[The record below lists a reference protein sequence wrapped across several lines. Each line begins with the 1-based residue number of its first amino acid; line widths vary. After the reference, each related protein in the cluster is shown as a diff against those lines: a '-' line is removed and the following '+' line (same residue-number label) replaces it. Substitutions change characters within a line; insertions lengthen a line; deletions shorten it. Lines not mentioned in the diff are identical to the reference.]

1 MNKGWLLA
9 FLRPHKRAILGI
21 VGLSLMATA
30 LALAQPY
37 LTKLLIDDGLL
48 ARRPGVVLELALLM
62 VALAAVSTVL
72 SWFNR
77 KAYTLVSA
85 RILFAMRESTY
96 AHLLTLSPDFHARR
110 GTGELIARLDGD
122 IAEVQRFG
130 LDSLLGAISAVFGLA
145 GTLGILFWLSGPL
158 ALIALV
164 LLPAQVLYLRRAR
177 PRVEQATRVLR
188 ERATDLTRFLVD
200 TLTAAKFIQSVNG
213 AEHERARLEG
223 LNGDFLRALIRQ
235 QWVGFN
241 TSSVPALAGTVGTAA
256 VFIAGGY
263 IVAEGRLSVGTL
275 IAFAAYLARAAGPAQ
290 SLLGIYV
297 ASQRARVSIDR
308 IGELWAEQPAV
319 RTPDQPR
326 SLPADARGEIRIE
339 GVSFRYPAT
348 GTAPSAEVLADVDL
362 HIPAGAKVGIVGASG
377 VGKSTLVDLLTRHF
391 DPDGG
396 RITLDGVN
404 LRDLDLAQ
412 LRRRVAVVLQDVT
425 LLPLSMAD
433 NIRYPDMQVPE
444 AAVREAA
451 RRAQASG
458 FIEALPEGYD
468 TVAGFRGLTLSG
480 GERQRIAIARA
491 LLQDPLVLV
500 LDEATAALDLAAERR
515 VLEEIDRLFA
525 GRTRIVI
532 THRLASLS
540 DVDLL
545 FELEG
550 GRLKNLTPAELKAR
564 A

>member
-1 MNKGWLLA
+1 MSKGWLFD
-9 FLRPHKRAILGI
+9 FLRPHKGAILGI
-21 VGLSLMATA
+21 VALSLMATA

-37 LTKLLIDDGLL
+37 LTKLLIDSGLL
-48 ARRPGVVLELALLM
+48 ARRPDVVLELALLM
-62 VALAAVSTVL
+62 VALAAASTIL

-130 LDSLLGAISAVFGLA
+130 LDSLLGAISALFGLV
-145 GTLGILFWLSGPL
+145 GTLAILFWLSGPL

-164 LLPAQVLYLRRAR
+164 LLPAQVLYLRKAR
-177 PRVEQATRVLR
+177 PRVEAATRTLR

-200 TLTAAKFIQSVNG
+200 TLTAAKFIQSASG
-213 AEHERARLEG
+213 ADYERARLSG
-223 LNGDFLRALIRQ
+223 LNGEFLRALIGQ

-241 TSSVPALAGTVGTAA
+241 TSAVPAFAGTVGTAA

-263 IVAEGRLSVGTL
+263 IVAEGRLTVGTL

-297 ASQRARVSIDR
+297 ASQRAKVSIER
-308 IGELWAEQPAV
+308 IAALWAEQPAV
-319 RTPDQPR
+319 RTPEHPR
-326 SLPADARGEIRIE
+326 PLPAEARGEIRIE
-339 GVSFRYPAT
+339 GVSFRYPAP
-348 GTAPSAEVLADVDL
+348 GNAPSTDILAGVDL
-362 HIPAGAKVGIVGASG
+362 HIPAGAKVGIAGASG
-377 VGKSTLVDLLTRHF
+377 IGKSTLVDLLTRHF
-391 DPDGG
+391 DPDKG
-396 RITLDGVN
+396 RITLDGID
-404 LRDLDLAQ
+404 LRELDLAL

-433 NIRYPDMQVPE
+433 NIRYPDMGVPM

-451 RRAQASG
+451 GRAQAGG

-468 TVAGFRGLTLSG
+468 TMAGFRGLTLSG

-491 LLQDPLVLV
+491 LLLDPLVLV

-515 VLEEIDRLFA
+515 VLDEIDRLFA
-525 GRTRIVI
+525 GRTRILI
-532 THRLASLS
+532 THRLASLR

-545 FELEG
+545 FELEA
-550 GRLKNLTPAELKAR
+550 GRLKSLSPAELRAR

>member
-1 MNKGWLLA
+1 MSKGWLRD
-9 FLRPHKRAILGI
+9 FLRPHQGAIFGI
-21 VGLSLMATA
+21 VVLSLVATA

-37 LTKLLIDDGLL
+37 ITKLLIDNGLL
-48 ARRPGVVLELALLM
+48 ARRPDVVLRLALLM
-62 VALAAVSTVL
+62 VGLAAASTVL

-77 KAYTLVSA
+77 KAYTVVSA
-85 RILFAMRESTY
+85 RILFAMRERTY
-96 AHLLTLSPDFHARR
+96 APLLTLSPDFHARR

-130 LDSLLGAISAVFGLA
+130 LDSLLGAISALFGLA

-177 PRVEQATRVLR
+177 PRVEQATRALR
-188 ERATDLTRFLVD
+188 ERTTDVTRLLVD
-200 TLTAAKFIQSVNG
+200 TLTATKFIQSAGG
-213 AEHERARLEG
+213 AEHEQQRLKG
-223 LNGDFLRALIRQ
+223 LNGDFLHALIRQ

-241 TSSVPALAGTVGTAA
+241 TSAIPAFAGTMGTAA

-297 ASQRARVSIDR
+297 ASQRAKVSIDR
-308 IGELWAEQPAV
+308 IAELWAEQPAV
-319 RTPDQPR
+319 RTAGHPR
-326 SLPADARGEIRIE
+326 PLPAGARGEIRVE
-339 GVSFRYPAT
+339 GIWFRHPAAGNT
-348 GTAPSAEVLADVDL
+348 PSTDVLSGLDL

-391 DPDGG
+391 DPDRG
-396 RITLDGVN
+396 RITLDGID
-404 LRDLDLAQ
+404 LRELDLTL

-433 NIRYPDMQVPE
+433 NIRYPDMTMPL

-451 RRAQASG
+451 GRAQASG

-491 LLQDPLVLV
+491 LLQNPLVLV

-515 VLEEIDRLFA
+515 VLGEIDRLFA

-532 THRLASLS
+532 THRLASLR

-550 GRLKNLTPAELKAR
+550 GRLKRLSPAELEAR

>member
-9 FLRPHKRAILGI
+9 FLRPHRGAILGI
-21 VGLSLMATA
+21 VGLSLTATA

-37 LTKLLIDDGLL
+37 ITKLLIDNGLL
-48 ARRPGVVLELALLM
+48 ARRPGVILELALLM
-62 VALAAVSTVL
+62 VALAATSTVL

-85 RILFAMRESTY
+85 RILFAMRERTY

-164 LLPAQVLYLRRAR
+164 LLPAQVLYLRQAR
-177 PRVEQATRVLR
+177 PRVEQATRALR

-319 RTPDQPR
+319 RPPEHPR
-326 SLPADARGEIRIE
+326 PLPAGARGEIRME
-339 GVSFRYPAT
+339 GVSFRYPGA
-348 GTAPSAEVLADVDL
+348 GAAPSAEVLAGVDL

-377 VGKSTLVDLLTRHF
+377 AGKSTLVDLLTRHF
-391 DPDGG
+391 DPDRG

-404 LRDLDLAQ
+404 LRDLDLAL

-433 NIRYPDMQVPE
+433 NIRYPDMGVPV

-451 RRAQASG
+451 GRAQASG

-491 LLQDPLVLV
+491 LLLDPLVLV

-532 THRLASLS
+532 THRLASLR
-540 DVDLL
+540 DADLL

-550 GRLKNLTPAELKAR
+550 GRLKSLTPAELKAR